1 MTFDFHSYSFSFVAR
16 DSIQFPHVIP
26 ANVLR
31 GGFGLALRRIACRC
45 EPEGAHSAD
54 CVYARFFE
62 PQALAGGPSGLRDHP
77 RPFVFRARSLDGR
90 TVETGDSFYFEMNV
104 FEMRFPVRLLLEK
117 TFSALA
123 AEGLGPTRGRARL
136 VDAEERL
143 VSLDLDGSERRADGV
158 IVSFL
163 TPTELKVDEAL
174 APAPEFAVL
183 FARIRDR
190 LSTLRALY
198 GAGPLDIDFRAM
210 AARAGEIAM
219 VRSELQRLKTS
230 RSSTRTGQC
239 HQLGG
244 FSGETEYAGRLDEY
258 IPYLKAAQWTGVGRQ
273 TVWGKGELSVQA
285 IRPDGR

>member
-1 MTFDFHSYSFSFVAR
+1 MTFDFHSYRLSFIAR
-16 DSIQFPHVIP
+16 DSIPFPEAIP

-31 GGFGLALRRIACRC
+31 GGFGLTLRRIACQC
-45 EPEGAHSAD
+45 GSGSAHRAD

-62 PQALAGGPSGLRDHP
+62 PEALAGGPSGFRDHP

-90 TVETGDSFYFEMNV
+90 TVEAGDSFYFEMNV
-104 FEMRFPVRLLLEK
+104 FEMRFPVRLLLER
-117 TFSALA
+117 TFSELG
-123 AEGLGPTRGRARL
+123 AEGLGPTRGRAQL
-136 VDAEERL
+136 VGAEDRL
-143 VSLDLDGSERRADGV
+143 VSLELDASERHADGV

-163 TPTELKVDEAL
+163 TPTELKAGGAL
-174 APAPEFAVL
+174 ASAPEFAVL

-219 VRSELQRLKTS
+219 VRYELERSKAS
-230 RSSTRTGQC
+230 RRSTRTGQC
-239 HQLGG
+239 HRLGG
-244 FSGETEYAGRLDEY
+244 FSGETEYAGLLDEY